1 MTSCS
6 YVNVYLMEYIWKMG
20 QMPDK
25 INKTVEDKPG
35 ADEQISVEED
45 LEAEEK
51 GEVNRTEK
59 CEAYMY
65 LL

>member
-25 INKTVEDKPG
+25 TNKTVEDKPG

>member
-1 MTSCS
+1 MTSRS
-6 YVNVYLMEYIWKMG
+6 YVNVYLMEYNWKMG
-20 QMPDK
+20 LMHDK
-25 INKTVEDKPG
+25 INKTAEDKPG
-35 ADEQISVEED
+35 AEEQISVEED

-51 GEVNRTEK
+51 GEINGTEK

>member
-1 MTSCS
+1 MTTHS

-51 GEVNRTEK
+51 GEIDGTKK